1 MEDQE
6 EVYAD
11 LADAAHEPGREVARY
26 ADVAMYERKP
36 MDQDREELRPCVTMS
51 HMTRNP
57 LRVMAAAAE
66 LYRGNVIQ
74 NPNDIDQ
81 DTARFWL
88 KEMTKTKLG
97 APLEFIDFTFLFENV
112 TRAFTHQLVRQ
123 RVGAVYIQESMRFS
137 VAANGAHE
145 VRQAPNIEALA
156 DDDPRRAVWD
166 GAVTNITEAYM
177 RLINAGVPAEDARGL
192 LPTNITTRIWY
203 KTNLRGLIE
212 HSGMRLCSQAQ
223 YEWKEVW
230 QGIIQAILLNGH
242 PALDELWQRREII
255 KMFRPVC
262 YATGKC
268 EFLAES
274 DRFCSIRER
283 VMAHHQ
289 LGHDS
294 SQWHNIDPLE
304 PLREGAARLSPDMV

>member
-1 MEDQE
+1 MNEQD
-6 EVYAD
+6 EVYDD
-11 LADAAHEPGREVARY
+11 LATGAEVARY
-26 ADVAMYERKP
+26 ADVAMYERQP
-36 MDQDREELRPCVTMS
+36 MDADGDELRPRVTLAS
-51 HMTRNP
+51 MTDNP

-66 LYRGNVIQ
+66 LYRGNVIYD
-74 NPNDIDQ
+74 PDEIDQ
-81 DTARFWL
+81 KTALFWL
-88 KEMTKTKLG
+88 TEMTKTKLG

-137 VAANGAHE
+137 IAANGAHE

-212 HSGMRLCSQAQ
+212 HAGMRLCSQAQ

-230 QGIIQAILLNGH
+230 QGIIQAILLYGDY
-242 PALDELWQRREII
+242 PERWQQRNII

-283 VMAHHQ
+283 VMAHHR
-289 LGHDS
+289 LGHTSD
-294 SQWHNIDPLE
+294 QWDNIDPLE
-304 PLREGAARLSPDMV
+304 PLREGAARLSPDMTS